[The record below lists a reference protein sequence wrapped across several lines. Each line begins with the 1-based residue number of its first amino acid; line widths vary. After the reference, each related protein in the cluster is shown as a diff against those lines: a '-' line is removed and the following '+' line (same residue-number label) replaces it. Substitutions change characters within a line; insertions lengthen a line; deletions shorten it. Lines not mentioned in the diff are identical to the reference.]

1 MVVIAVLI
9 GIMLPSL
16 AVVKETTERVVCSS
30 NVRQLGLGVSM
41 FADDN
46 DGLLPQSTF
55 LNQRLGRL
63 PGEMTRLRIST
74 NSTFSA
80 RFDGR
85 QSGIATWDGLGR
97 LYDGEYLET
106 QGIFYCPSHGGQ
118 HTLESQLDAWR
129 SQNEDIIG
137 NYQYR
142 GEGPDGDRRLFQ
154 IIPRRTSII
163 SDSIR
168 SEDDLNH
175 ESGMNVLRADLAV
188 FWFSEL
194 DDEVLALLRSHTR
207 DSTDQLWGRLDG
219 FVSTG
224 GN

>member
-1 MVVIAVLI
+1 MVVISVLI

-16 AVVKETTERVVCSS
+16 AVVKETTQRVVCSS

-46 DGLLPQSTF
+46 DGLLPKSTF
-55 LNQRLGRL
+55 LNRRFGRL
-63 PGEMTRLRIST
+63 PSEMTRLRISS
-74 NSTFSA
+74 NSSFSSRIA
-80 RFDGR
+80 DG
-85 QSGIATWDGLGR
+85 QTGVATWDGLGR
-97 LYDGEYLET
+97 LFDGEYLET
-106 QGIFYCPSHGGQ
+106 QGIFYCPSHNGQ
-118 HTLESQLDAWR
+118 HTLESQLEAWN
-129 SQNEDIIG
+129 SQNRDILG

-168 SEDDLNH
+168 SEEDLNH
-175 ESGMNVLRADLAV
+175 DAGMNVLRADLAV

-194 DDEVLALLRSHTR
+194 DDQVLALLRSHTR

-219 FVSTG
+219 FVSSG
-224 GN
+224 SN